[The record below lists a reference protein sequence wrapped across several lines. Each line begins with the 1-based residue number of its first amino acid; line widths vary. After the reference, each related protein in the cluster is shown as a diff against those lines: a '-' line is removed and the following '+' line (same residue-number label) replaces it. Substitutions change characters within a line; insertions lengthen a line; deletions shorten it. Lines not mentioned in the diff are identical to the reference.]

1 MLRGLTTSPK
11 LFLKKILIED
21 GATTGFTQNGYVDLY
36 TDAFKKKDSK
46 ENSISKKIR
55 FTLEF
60 DMKLKYP
67 PHVQNE
73 IEQKSINYINF
84 QKSVKAMLNGK
95 IVKGYVYNSR
105 SEYKKFLILDNE
117 TQEHIATSILGNKLA
132 LEGRTPFSSPI
143 DNIDDLSKYTYY
155 DEGVPYI
162 SIPLQL
168 GFFYENEKDEKNP
181 SFVAPIYCLYREE
194 ENSGVISP
202 NTLASEIIFDGGTL
216 STQTGLFVIS
226 DTYGYKGEEENLF
239 ETTTFTDVEDKDPIT
254 GIPLGATKPADL
266 VEQVN
271 KEYGAPGDIWVG
283 PIHWH
288 QYTKEGDPNS
298 GTYRPMAGAI
308 HSANPHPYLEYVLK
322 SNNKIID
329 FRSIGAIEK
338 LFVYNSSIYEQLL
351 ASSANVT
358 YTGNKKKNTLDE
370 LVGKQSIVSEVNYS
384 IRPTTRTNQD
394 DFKITK
400 NNIHFLFAIDKMKLL
415 KETTKLP
422 GLLDKLIF
430 INPGFMTSLIQ
441 QINIF
446 HFEIIRINKTTN
458 ESMSLITGD
467 NDIEFDDYDTKN
479 YLGKDISKGFKLR
492 NKTALI
498 QAGNSSTISFYEF
511 TDGEIDASG
520 YDDDKYTY
528 KISLK
533 FRDPLITYLSDRLEQ
548 VRGIIKDLDEL
559 LHKSE
564 LKIKDNIL
572 KKFINVYD
580 GYQDEFNAQF
590 VKESLNP
597 PEKPQLP
604 LEFTFSE
611 NEIPNSVEAAF
622 NYSLTGL
629 SYFLIAL
636 NPDEQLEPRK
646 NFDASNYTFAF
657 SDTNEYIKSS
667 LRLSSTSP
675 TLIQKVRSLMALME
689 DRFTKSLLLYTTE
702 NVTKKEVGFTTDD
715 YIKSTN
721 VKNAGNFTIEFD
733 YTFAEHID
741 LFKTRNRMDWIALTQ
756 QGVANGLK
764 VISVTAYKQ
773 LVTMNKKS
781 LLTDSGK
788 EKVAGENIFSYSFI
802 PYSNCLLKLFNRVSQ
817 ITPPETYQYQA
828 IRKKILDRIT
838 GKGNSVLIPELLSF
852 FGIKFSFINE
862 TVESMTQDKSEDNQ
876 LGMDFNFV
884 DNFGIGF
891 DPSEPIESLDP
902 LEPLDISPAFGSVT
916 DPKYDWQG
924 MSYDNYPI
932 ILAENLLNI
941 LTSDNQNRRPA
952 KKKDINF
959 FRNEFLKTGESGF
972 VQNQLGGFVPNKSF
986 PYEINLFASKNVAES
1001 NQSLVPFEES
1011 YVKSSILNALFDGD
1025 GDLNYDNYP
1034 LFIFFLGLFGRV
1046 HYFTGFEQGRKSDN
1060 LTPSNYHDR
1069 NLIRSM
1075 MWEPITKSVI
1085 DSLPLGKQLYC
1096 KVELFE
1102 GDDTSRMMLDQKII
1116 DLFKSFYTY
1125 NKYFFITA
1133 SGAAIGPVILNAVAG
1148 TPAEGARVLIAEEG
1162 GSENLPARE
1171 VVEILKDLDFTE
1183 ERMKTLSA
1191 RTSASE
1197 VVNAVKS
1204 VEKNI
1209 RAGDPL
1215 AGGQPEARVQVESQ
1229 PVDAAAA
1236 RKTQVDANK
1245 IIRNSAA
1252 KQTKKVFKDDST
1264 TNNR

>member
-21 GATTGFTQNGYVDLY
+21 GSPTGFTQNGYIDLY
-36 TDAFKKKDSK
+36 TDAFKNEDSK
-46 ENSISKKIR
+46 QNSVSKKIR

-105 SEYKKFLILDNE
+105 SEYKAFLTLDGE
-117 TQEHIATSILGNKLA
+117 KQEDIASSILGNKLA
-132 LEGRTPFSSPI
+132 LQGRTPFSSPI
-143 DNIDDLSKYTYY
+143 DNIDDLSVYTYY

-168 GFFYENEKDEKNP
+168 SFIYEKAKDEENP
-181 SFVAPIYCLYREE
+181 SFMAPVYCLYREE

-202 NTLASEIIFDGGTL
+202 DTLASEIIFDDGEI

-226 DTYGYKGEEENLF
+226 DTYSYKGQEESLF
-239 ETTTFTDVEDKDPIT
+239 ETVIFTDVEDKDPIT
-254 GIPLGATKPADL
+254 GIPIGATKPTDL

-288 QYTKEGDPNS
+288 QYIKEDDPNS
-298 GTYRPMAGAI
+298 GAYRPMAGAL
-308 HSANPHPYLEYVLK
+308 HSPNNPHPYLEYVLK
-322 SNNKIID
+322 PNNKIVD
-329 FRSIGAIEK
+329 FRSVGAIEK
-338 LFVYNSSIYEQLL
+338 LFVYNSNIYEQLL

-370 LVGKQSIVSEVNYS
+370 MVRKQAIVSEANYS
-384 IRPTTRTNQD
+384 IRPITRTNQD
-394 DFKITK
+394 NFTTTK

-430 INPGFMTSLIQ
+430 INSGFMASIIQ
-441 QINIF
+441 QIDIF

-467 NDIEFDDYDTKN
+467 NDTEFDDYNAKN

-498 QAGNSSTISFYEF
+498 QAENNSTVSFYEF
-511 TDGEIDASG
+511 TDGEMDANG

-533 FRDPLITYLSDRLEQ
+533 FRDPLITYLSDRLQQ
-548 VRGIIKDLDEL
+548 VRAIIKDLDEL
-559 LHKSE
+559 LYKSE

-580 GYQDEFNAQF
+580 TYKDEFNAQF
-590 VKESLNP
+590 VEESLNP
-597 PEKPQLP
+597 PPKPQLP

-611 NEIPNSVEAAF
+611 NEIPNSIETAF
-622 NYSLTGL
+622 DDSLSSLTW
-629 SYFLIAL
+629 FLISL
-636 NPDEQLEPRK
+636 NPDEQLEPYK
-646 NFDASNYTFAF
+646 NFDAAGQAGAWVKIVNTK
-657 SDTNEYIKSS
+657 NYIKNS

-675 TLIQKVRSLMALME
+675 TLIQKVRSLMVLME

-741 LFKTRNRMDWIALTQ
+741 LFEARNRMDWLALTP

-764 VISVTAYKQ
+764 VISVAAYKQ
-773 LVTMNKKS
+773 LVTINKEH
-781 LLTDSGK
+781 LLTDVGK
-788 EKVAGENIFSYSFI
+788 QKVADENIFSYGFI
-802 PYSNCLLKLFNRVSQ
+802 PYSNCLVKLFNRRSQ
-817 ITPPETYQYQA
+817 ITSPNTYQYQA

-838 GKGNSVLIPELLSF
+838 GKGNSVLIPELLSY
-852 FGIKFSFINE
+852 FGIKFSFFNE
-862 TVESMTQDKSEDNQ
+862 TAASMIQDTSEDEQKSMN
-876 LGMDFNFV
+876 FNFV
-884 DNFGIGF
+884 DNFGEGF
-891 DPSEPIESLDP
+891 DPSEPVESLNP
-902 LEPLDISPAFGSVT
+902 LIPLDVSPAFGSVE
-916 DPKYDWQG
+916 DPKYNWQG
-924 MSYDNYPI
+924 MSYDDYPI
-932 ILAENLLNI
+932 IFAESILNI
-941 LTSDNQNRRPA
+941 LTSDNQT
-952 KKKDINF
+952 KKKDIQF
-959 FRNEFLKTGESGF
+959 FRNEFLKMGEPA
-972 VQNQLGGFVPNKSF
+972 GFVPNKSF

-1001 NQSLVPFEES
+1001 NQSEVPFEES
-1011 YVKSSILNALFDGD
+1011 YVKSSILNALFDQD
-1025 GDLNYDNYP
+1025 GDLNYDSYP

-1046 HYFTGFEQGRKSDN
+1046 HYFTGFKQGFVSDN
-1060 LTPSNYHDR
+1060 LTPSSYKDR

-1075 MWEPITKSVI
+1075 TWAPLTKSVI
-1085 DSLPLGKQLYC
+1085 DNLPLGKQLYC

-1102 GDDTSRMMLDQKII
+1102 GDEASQMMLDQKII
-1116 DLFKSFYTY
+1116 DLFKNFYTY

-1148 TPAEGARVLIAEEG
+1148 TPAEGVRVLIAEEE
-1162 GSENLPARE
+1162 GSENLPAHETVE
-1171 VVEILKDLDFTE
+1171 VLRNLDFTE
-1183 ERMKTLSA
+1183 ERMKSLSA
-1191 RTSASE
+1191 RTSPSE
-1197 VVNAVKS
+1197 VVRVIES

-1209 RAGDPL
+1209 RPGEVQNGEQA
-1215 AGGQPEARVQVESQ
+1215 EVRVNVENAA
-1229 PVDAAAA
+1229 VDSATVK
-1236 RKTQVDANK
+1236 RTQTAANK
-1245 IIRNSAA
+1245 IIRKSAV
-1252 KQTKKVFKDDST
+1252 KQIRKESVIDRTGG
-1264 TNNR
+1264 NR